1 MTPPSLE
8 SGEFGG
14 GGFPETGEM
23 RARRRRSRMHLTDL
37 DFEIVPF
44 VDTIILLLMF
54 VVVTTSFR
62 GQPGIKVDL
71 PSAAAAPVDIPQF
84 TEVLITADGK
94 LYIANREV
102 EDVTALG
109 PLFRERAALSP
120 SKILLVRA
128 DRSTRHGLVVAVIDA
143 AKRAGFIEAT
153 IATVGAEE

>member
-1 MTPPSLE
+1 MTPSLE

-14 GGFPETGEM
+14 DTFPEAAETKV
-23 RARRRRSRMHLTDL
+23 RRRRSRMHITDL

-71 PSAAAAPVDIPQF
+71 PTAAAAPVDIPQF

-94 LYIANREV
+94 MYLGNKEV
-102 EDVTALG
+102 SDVASLG
-109 PLFRERAALSP
+109 PMLQDRAAAS
-120 SKILLVRA
+120 SAKIILVRA
-128 DRSTRHGLVVAVIDA
+128 DRGTRHGLVVAVIDA
-143 AKRAGFIEAT
+143 AKRAGFLEAT
-153 IATVGAEE
+153 IATVSAQE

>member
-1 MTPPSLE
+1 MN
-8 SGEFGG
+8 
-14 GGFPETGEM
+14 
-23 RARRRRSRMHLTDL
+23 ARRKQRMLLSDL

-71 PSAAAAPVDIPQF
+71 PAAASTPAEIPQY
-84 TEVLITADGK
+84 TEVAITQDGK
-94 LYIANREV
+94 LFVGNREIP
-102 EDVTALG
+102 DLNALG
-109 PLFRERAALSP
+109 RILQERAAASA

-143 AKRAGFIEAT
+143 AKRAGFVEAT
-153 IATVGAEE
+153 VATTTAQG

>member
-1 MTPPSLE
+1 MSVP
-8 SGEFGG
+8 
-14 GGFPETGEM
+14 
-23 RARRRRSRMHLTDL
+23 RRRQSRMFLTDL

-71 PSAAAAPVDIPQF
+71 PTAAAAPVDIPQY
-84 TEVLITADGK
+84 TEVLITEDAK
-94 LYIANREV
+94 LYIGNRQV
-102 EDVTALG
+102 DDVAALG
-109 PLFRERAALSP
+109 PIFRDRAAASP

-128 DRSTRHGLVVAVIDA
+128 DRNTRHGLVVAVIDA

-153 IATVGAEE
+153 IATVSAQE